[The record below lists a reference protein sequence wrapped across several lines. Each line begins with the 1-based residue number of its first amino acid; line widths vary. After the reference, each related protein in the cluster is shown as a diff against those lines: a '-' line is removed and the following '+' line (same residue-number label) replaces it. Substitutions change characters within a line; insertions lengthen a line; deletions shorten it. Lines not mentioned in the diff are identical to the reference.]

1 LAASD
6 IGNSVSQSKQIV
18 NEMFFKNSG
27 FQKICDIADCFR
39 RFALH
44 FGPYACPK
52 EQSTIFTNGRG
63 LNFNHNQASGQGARP
78 QAAGRP
84 HGNQGA
90 ALRRERLPQRQLRRR
105 SRVGKPANQ
114 TGEGS
119 QQGETPWEG
128 ANQHQPKV
136 DPKGETER
144 LPARR
149 AIQLG
154 EERTSQIFTKRQ
166 GLNFNHG
173 LIGLTRMAEGEV
185 FALRM
190 GRAIKASASALAG
203 DFDFPP
209 LTLWRA
215 RALPLCF
222 DGHFIRVY
230 SC

>member
-63 LNFNHNQASGQGARP
+63 LNFNH
-78 QAAGRP
+78 
-84 HGNQGA
+84 
-90 ALRRERLPQRQLRRR
+90 
-105 SRVGKPANQ
+105 
-114 TGEGS
+114 
-119 QQGETPWEG
+119 
-128 ANQHQPKV
+128 
-136 DPKGETER
+136 
-144 LPARR
+144 
-149 AIQLG
+149 
-154 EERTSQIFTKRQ
+154 
-166 GLNFNHG
+166 G

-203 DFDFPP
+203 DFNFPP

-230 SC
+230 SCCFVVEETLVRTDGDPPARYAATA